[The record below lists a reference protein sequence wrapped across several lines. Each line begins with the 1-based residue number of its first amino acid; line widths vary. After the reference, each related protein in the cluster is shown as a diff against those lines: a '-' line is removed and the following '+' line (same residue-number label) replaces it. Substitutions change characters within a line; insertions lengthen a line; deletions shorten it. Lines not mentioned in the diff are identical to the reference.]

1 MVNPAPTGVRSPPR
15 PARPDRADG
24 YKPDMKLTP
33 HLPGA
38 LLLTLAALLV
48 PTAAAAPAL
57 ADAPP
62 FGDITALA
70 RRHTAAQISGFL
82 TGFYGAHGPSAHDRR
97 HRVSQQLRDKQ
108 RNNPDTDV
116 LLCAQS
122 EPNRITVGPATVA
135 QNAGVGWATVTT
147 HWDGGAT
154 DTFTA
159 YVRLDSRPIRVDDVI
174 CAG

>member
-1 MVNPAPTGVRSPPR
+1 
-15 PARPDRADG
+15 
-24 YKPDMKLTP
+24 MKLTP
-33 HLPGA
+33 RLPGA
-38 LLLTLAALLV
+38 LLLALTAFVLPAAI
-48 PTAAAAPAL
+48 AAPAL

-62 FGDITALA
+62 FGEITARA
-70 RRHTAAQISGFL
+70 HRHTAAQISGFL
-82 TGFYGAHGPSAHDRR
+82 IGFYGHHGPSAHDRR
-97 HRVSQQLRDKQ
+97 HRVSQQLKDKQ
-108 RNNPDTDV
+108 KNYPDSDV
-116 LLCAQS
+116 LLCARS
-122 EPNRITVGPATVA
+122 KPNRITVGPATVA